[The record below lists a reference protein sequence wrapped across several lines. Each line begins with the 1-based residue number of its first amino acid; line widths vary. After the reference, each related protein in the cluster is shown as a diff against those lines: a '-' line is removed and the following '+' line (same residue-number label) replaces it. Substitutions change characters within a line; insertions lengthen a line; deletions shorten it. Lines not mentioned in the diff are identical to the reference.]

1 MNQMDKMNIVE
12 FLLNRHSS
20 GKLAEPGPN
29 DSQITTLLEVALRAP
44 DHGGL
49 QPWHFIVMT
58 GAGRAKLGDIL
69 ADAAQAKGV
78 LPVLVENARK
88 APLRAPVVITVIAKY
103 TEHDKVPWVEQ
114 VGSAGCAL
122 FSMQQAALA
131 MGFGGIWRTGYF
143 ATDPI
148 VREGLDL
155 AEEDEIVGFLYLG
168 TDQCETHSPK
178 SISAED
184 KVSFWN

>member
-1 MNQMDKMNIVE
+1 MDVVE

-20 GKLAEPGPN
+20 SKLAAPGP
-29 DSQITTLLEVALRAP
+29 SEQQIDKLLQIALGAP

-58 GAGRAKLGDIL
+58 GNGRNKFGDLL
-69 ADAAQAKGV
+69 ADAATANDV
-78 LPVLVENARK
+78 APALIENARK
-88 APLRAPVVITVIAKY
+88 APLRAPVVIAVVAKY

-114 VGSAGCAL
+114 VGSAACAL

-143 ATDPI
+143 ATHDV
-148 VREGLDL
+148 VRQGLDL
-155 AEEDEIVGFLYLG
+155 ADQDEIVGFLYLG
-168 TDQCETHSPK
+168 TDQCETHPHK
-178 SISAED
+178 TVEVAD
-184 KVSFWN
+184 KVSYWR

>member
-1 MNQMDKMNIVE
+1 MDEMDIVE

-20 GKLAEPGPN
+20 SKLAEPGPN
-29 DSQITTLLEVALRAP
+29 DSQIAKLLEIALRAP

-58 GAGRAKLGDIL
+58 GQGRAKLGDIL
-69 ADAAQAKGV
+69 ADAAQANDV
-78 LPVLVENARK
+78 LPALVENARK

-103 TEHDKVPWVEQ
+103 TEHAKVPRIEQ
-114 VGSAGCAL
+114 VGSAACAL

-148 VREGLDL
+148 VRQGLGL
-155 AEEDEIVGFLYLG
+155 ADKDEIVGFLYLG
-168 TDQCETHSPK
+168 TDQCDTHCHK
-178 SISAED
+178 SVSAED
-184 KVSFWN
+184 KVSFWK